1 MENLSNAFP
10 NKAERNDFFIALAVI
25 LFFIIGNSL
34 FLFQNNESSSTPLF
48 AETEDK
54 QEIVLSPVPIDQ
66 QTETSKSLAIENE
79 VIEEDMSGQLED
91 NPQLTRWIDSL
102 ESQKISNTIVI
113 PEEYTSEQSLPEK
126 TTDAAVE
133 LEDEESTTS
142 NNEVVDTI
150 NSIADKDIDTVAQ
163 NNTVAVNKIIP
174 DKNLLV
180 DTLTKIESDTEEVDT
195 QSDKN
200 SSPTPQSEAV
210 NNNTS
215 TDDQYGCIIVLGSFE
230 NKENA
235 IDFGQRLKKDG
246 YPLYLG
252 ANRGY
257 HVVGVNTPC
266 ETSKW
271 KDLMQTLRKKYYK
284 DAWLLRR

>member
-25 LFFIIGNSL
+25 LFFIIGTAL

-54 QEIVLSPVPIDQ
+54 QEIVLSPVPADQ
-66 QTETSKSLAIENE
+66 QTEKPKRLVVENE
-79 VIEEDMSGQLED
+79 TIEEDMSGQLEE

-102 ESQKISNTIVI
+102 ENQKISNTLVI

-126 TTDAAVE
+126 TTDVAVE
-133 LEDEESTTS
+133 LDDKESTTS
-142 NNEVVDTI
+142 KNEVVDTI
-150 NSIADKDIDTVAQ
+150 NSITDKVIDTVAL
-163 NNTVAVNKIIP
+163 NNTATVDKIKA
-174 DKNLLV
+174 DANLLKKEV
-180 DTLTKIESDTEEVDT
+180 EEITKPDEDSSSKLQAEE
-195 QSDKN
+195 
-200 SSPTPQSEAV
+200 A

-230 NKENA
+230 NKDNA